1 MGGKNN
7 LLAMYRDIYFAGMGM
22 DHNGAHGL
30 AVFDYQ
36 LRLPDVY
43 VSCVCLGGSIKEA
56 IASTRPITAF
66 ELKCARDDL
75 CMVRLYGVGGGNLVA
90 EVKACFLCP

>member
-7 LLAMYRDIYFAGMGM
+7 LLAMYRDINSAGMGM

-36 LRLPDVY
+36 LRLPDIY
-43 VSCVCLGGSIKEA
+43 VSCVYLGGSIEEA
-56 IASTRPITAF
+56 IAITRPIIAY
-66 ELKCARDDL
+66 ELKRARDDL
-75 CMVRLYGVGGGNLVA
+75 CMVRLYGTGGGNLVA